1 VAVVARLAA
10 ARNES
15 ADMTGDEYELDLP
28 AYFQRIGCE
37 AAREATRK
45 VLGKLHLAH
54 ATQITFENLD
64 ILLGRPIRIDLASIQ
79 AKLVKAKRGG
89 YCFEQNRLFAAV
101 LEHLGFPVTFLAARV
116 RYRANRVLPR
126 THVLLKVEVEGRPW
140 IADVGFGTVGLLQ
153 PIPLASGGESQQFGW
168 NYRLIEEPG
177 GWVLQAFL
185 ENDWQSLYTFTLEP
199 QQPID
204 LEMANYYV
212 STHPESRFVQTLI
225 AQRSTLEAR
234 YLLRNFDLIVDRHG
248 QATTTAVANQ
258 DDLLRVLAEK
268 FDLHFPAGTRFRI
281 PSLGES

>member
-1 VAVVARLAA
+1 M
-10 ARNES
+10 N
-15 ADMTGDEYELDLP
+15 ADDQALDLP
-28 AYFQRIGCE
+28 AYFKRIGCE
-37 AAREATRK
+37 VPREETRE
-45 VLGKLHLAH
+45 VLEKLHLAH

-101 LEHLGFPVTFLAARV
+101 LEAIGFRVTFLAARV
-116 RYRANRVLPR
+116 RYRANRILPR

-153 PIPLASGGESQQFGW
+153 PIALVSGQVSEQFGW
-168 NYRLIEEPG
+168 KYRLLEEPG
-177 GWVLQAFL
+177 GWVLQAFEPGGRVLQAYL
-185 ENDWQSLYTFTLEP
+185 EDEWQSLYTFTLEP
-199 QQPID
+199 QQLVD

-212 STHPESRFVQTLI
+212 STHPDSRFVQTLI

-248 QATTTAVANQ
+248 QSTTTKLANQ
-258 DDLLRVLAEK
+258 DELLRVLAEK
-268 FDLHFPAGTRFRI
+268 FDLYFPAGTRFRI
-281 PSLGES
+281 PSLGET